1 MCTSA
6 AQHFCNSVGGTIK
19 KAVMVVRE
27 EREVRPYTNS
37 SVQADWPSSR
47 ALGWTSSGKVTLPE
61 VTRRSTHSHSA
72 PSFKRHKRREVW
84 PAYVQERLAGEKEG
98 PVVER

>member
-1 MCTSA
+1 MQTDA
-6 AQHFCNSVGGTIK
+6 AEHFCGQAGGTIK

-27 EREVRPYTNS
+27 ERQARPYTS
-37 SVQADWPSSR
+37 SRVQADWPSSQ

-61 VTRRSTHSHSA
+61 VTHRRTRLHSA
-72 PSFKRHKRREVW
+72 LSFKRHKRREVW
-84 PAYVQERLAGEKEG
+84 PAYVQDSFAAERED